1 MGGQEAQGSTQA
13 PVSASGRNVLLPQ
26 PAGSRPERLCTMS
39 QFLRTGLLICLA
51 LCVLMEEGF
60 GAPVSQTSGSSSSA
74 AKRVRSKR
82 CSCNN
87 WMDKECIYFCHL
99 DIIWVNTPSKI
110 TPYGLGS
117 PLSRRRRSAGRCQ
130 CANPNDAT
138 CSSFCHSSTMDPS
151 LVVVVSPLEH
161 DVDKAG
167 KDLLTYF
174 RQVAK
179 ANLIAAEHSATP
191 RKKPFQTNK
200 SRIS

>member
-1 MGGQEAQGSTQA
+1 MALSLHT
-13 PVSASGRNVLLPQ
+13 VLLVSL
-26 PAGSRPERLCTMS
+26 GV
-39 QFLRTGLLICLA
+39 
-51 LCVLMEEGF
+51 CVLMDEGA
-60 GAPVSQTSGSSSSA
+60 GAPISQTSGSSSV
-74 AKRVRSKR
+74 AKRVRTKR

-117 PLSRRRRSAGRCQ
+117 PLSRRRRSAARCQ
-130 CANPNDAT
+130 CANPSDAT
-138 CSSFCHSSTMDPS
+138 CSSFCYTSSMDPS
-151 LVVVVSPLEH
+151 LVVVSPLDRE
-161 DVDKAG
+161 VDKAG

-179 ANLIAAEHSATP
+179 ANLIAAEHSAPP